1 MLLVLT
7 IALRMSTGSC
17 SWCTAHLVLRT
28 LPLVTLGFVRMT
40 RYLNLISNEIW
51 ILLNFAFSLS
61 RWCSGA
67 TLCINI
73 DWNALIRSSWC
84 SWTWLIQTAF
94 ILVSTLGKLGLLL
107 VLLSWVT
114 SGLTLVLRTVLLFY
128 LLLQNNL
135 LFF

>member
-7 IALRMSTGSC
+7 IALSMSTGNC
-17 SWCTAHLVLRT
+17 SWCTVHLVLRT
-28 LPLVTLGFVRMT
+28 LPLVTLGFIRMT
-40 RYLNLISNEIW
+40 RYLDLIANEIW

-73 DWNALIRSSWC
+73 DGNTLIRSSWC
-84 SWTWLIQTAF
+84 SRTWLIQTAF
-94 ILVSTLGKLGLLL
+94 IFVSTLGELGLLL